1 MIALFPLAEVM
12 WTVMWFFLFAA
23 WLLLLFHVVG
33 DVFASRDL
41 GGWAKASW
49 LLFVLIFPYIGVLVY
64 LIARG
69 GKMAQHEAEAVVAAD
84 AATRAYI
91 RDAAG
96 GTGIANEIATLHSLR
111 ERGIITDADFEAMK
125 AKVLQ

>member
-1 MIALFPLAEVM
+1 MFARFALGEAML
-12 WTVMWFFLFAA
+12 TVLWFFLFAG
-23 WLLLLFHVVG
+23 WLLLLFHVVS
-33 DVFASRDL
+33 DIFASRDL
-41 GGWAKASW
+41 GGWAKAAW
-49 LLFVLIFPYIGVLVY
+49 LLLVLVAPYLGVLIY

-69 GKMAQHEAEAVVAAD
+69 GKMAEHDVEAAVVAD